1 MPAILQ
7 EIDWK
12 TVAAAVILTFVV
24 LFVLGRR

>member
-12 TVAAAVILTFVV
+12 TVGASVVIVFLV